1 VLRIRILTSSRTRN
15 RFVADGI
22 EEYVKRIAPL
32 AKLEIVGPRRRP
44 GSRRREVLARDLEG
58 LWVALDPAGS
68 EITTEEFAN
77 LLSGANSTTFLIG
90 SPAGLATELSDMCS
104 VRLSLTRL
112 TLTGEMT
119 LLILVEQVYRALTI
133 LGSHPYHK

>member
-1 VLRIRILTSSRTRN
+1 MLRIRILTSSRTRN

-22 EEYVKRIAPL
+22 EEYTKRIAPL
-32 AKLEIVGPRRRP
+32 AKLEIVGPRPRP
-44 GSRRREVLARDLEG
+44 GRRRRGVLARDLEG

-77 LLSGANSTTFLIG
+77 LLSGANSATFLIG
-90 SPAGLATELSDMCS
+90 SPAGLATELSDLCS

-119 LLILVEQVYRALTI
+119 LLILIEQVYRALTI